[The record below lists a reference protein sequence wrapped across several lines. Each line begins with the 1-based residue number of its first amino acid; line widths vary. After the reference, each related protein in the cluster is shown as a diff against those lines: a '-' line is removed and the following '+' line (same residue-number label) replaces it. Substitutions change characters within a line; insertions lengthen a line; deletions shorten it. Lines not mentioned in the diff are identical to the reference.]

1 MTFISTATEG
11 DNSWIKKRTSIF
23 TNPATTSSTTTNN
36 SSVNKVVDKELARLK
51 NIGAVSSVWSNKF
64 VQEDSGGSST
74 TEKITPSSP
83 PLSGRLNKINM
94 SPRPNANYI
103 PIAGNTNR
111 QSVNSNQSTSP
122 KSPTFNIR
130 ARTLS
135 GNNKELA
142 KEISAALQQQHDNKP
157 PASNRLTTGSVSSFE
172 LNQDNR
178 SSSGSVI
185 SNSSQ
190 VTVNSSASAQSS
202 TSNTSATVDLD
213 EAASLWFQCETLK
226 TQYAQINARLNRAN
240 EDIAFYKRQLENLD
254 ASTREGL
261 AAAAEERDKEVERVK
276 QLAELIIKQD
286 ELLSEYEVSLEHLRK
301 SATEVAAANSDDG
314 AKAEIEAL
322 RHELTG
328 LYRQKEEMECAIT
341 ALRAELEMSYSQ
353 MRLMMVVST
362 EIQNE
367 FDSYKKRMDV
377 EIKELIAEKQQ
388 EHKKEMEALE
398 QKLTTNPVQ
407 REVVHHTSADSS
419 LEELEALRKQV
430 NDLIDAAEEKD
441 KANKLTVVEHQN
453 TLKVVQE
460 QVSELKEL
468 KQALE
473 EKDKVIS
480 EATASSQK
488 IIQSLQNQIQ
498 ELSQT
503 LEHKDKIIAD
513 LENQMKAQKMNMD
526 SQMMDLTQS
535 ILEKDA
541 LLLEFMSSRN
551 NSSESNVICA
561 SPTTT
566 TEKPAFNNDTDTFY
580 QRQTE
585 AHRQMSQVRDYM
597 YTTSSDEEE
606 LDAYSS
612 DEETAHPVHQYHAY
626 NSTNNT
632 HSDNKSISS
641 ITHGEHAPQSPAD
654 TISSSITFDSSDE
667 EEQVAEIKHL
677 SYSSVHS
684 QSTLS
689 LHSHSSTAIGSSQ
702 SPEEEKRNSNSSNT
716 LSPYSAVK
724 DTSAKATSSS
734 WPMPPPT
741 PPPSEPLPPLPVPS
755 SGNEPVTSAV
765 VPPPRRARSKT
776 MVREESPSPYTTSI
790 HKSNEL
796 PRIVPLQKDTM
807 IDTMPVPP
815 PRKDIKHTTSESA
828 SQVSSNP
835 PLNTKWMDDPES
847 EEEHWSEAQSH

>member
-1 MTFISTATEG
+1 MTSISTATEG

-23 TNPATTSSTTTNN
+23 TNPATASSTTTNN

-64 VQEDSGGSST
+64 VQEDSGG
-74 TEKITPSSP
+74 
-83 PLSGRLNKINM
+83 
-94 SPRPNANYI
+94 NA
-103 PIAGNTNR
+103 NR

-122 KSPTFNIR
+122 KSPTFNVR

-142 KEISAALQQQHDNKP
+142 KEISAALQQHDNKP

-172 LNQDNR
+172 LTQDNR

-202 TSNTSATVDLD
+202 TSNASATVDLD

-276 QLAELIIKQD
+276 QLAELVIKQN

-301 SATEVAAANSDDG
+301 SATEVAAANSGDG

-388 EHKKEMEALE
+388 EHEKEMEALE

-407 REVVHHTSADSS
+407 REIVHHASSDDSS

-441 KANKLTVVEHQN
+441 KANKLAVVEHEN
-453 TLKVVQE
+453 TLKIVQE

-480 EATASSQK
+480 EAAASSQK
-488 IIQSLQNQIQ
+488 TIQSLQSQIQ

-503 LEHKDKIIAD
+503 LEHKNKIIAD

-551 NSSESNVICA
+551 NSSESNVMCA

>member
-64 VQEDSGGSST
+64 VQEDSGG
-74 TEKITPSSP
+74 
-83 PLSGRLNKINM
+83 R
-94 SPRPNANYI
+94 
-103 PIAGNTNR
+103 NTNR

-407 REVVHHTSADSS
+407 REIVHHASSDDSS

-441 KANKLTVVEHQN
+441 KANKLAVVEHEN
-453 TLKVVQE
+453 TLKIVQE

-480 EATASSQK
+480 EAAASSQK
-488 IIQSLQNQIQ
+488 TIQSLQSQIQ

-503 LEHKDKIIAD
+503 LEHKNKIIAD

-551 NSSESNVICA
+551 NSSESNVMCA

-815 PRKDIKHTTSESA
+815 PRKDIRHTTSEST

>member
-1 MTFISTATEG
+1 MTSISTATEG

-23 TNPATTSSTTTNN
+23 TNPATASSTTTNN

-64 VQEDSGGSST
+64 VQEDSGG
-74 TEKITPSSP
+74 
-83 PLSGRLNKINM
+83 R
-94 SPRPNANYI
+94 NA
-103 PIAGNTNR
+103 NR

-122 KSPTFNIR
+122 KSPTFNVR

-142 KEISAALQQQHDNKP
+142 KEISAALQQHDNKP

-172 LNQDNR
+172 LTQDNR

-202 TSNTSATVDLD
+202 TSNASATVDLD

-276 QLAELIIKQD
+276 QLAELVIKQN

-301 SATEVAAANSDDG
+301 SATEVAAANSGDG

-388 EHKKEMEALE
+388 EHEKEMEALE

-407 REVVHHTSADSS
+407 REIVHHASSDDSS

-441 KANKLTVVEHQN
+441 KANKLAVVEHEN
-453 TLKVVQE
+453 TLKIVQE

-480 EATASSQK
+480 EAAASSQK
-488 IIQSLQNQIQ
+488 TIQSLQSQIQ

-503 LEHKDKIIAD
+503 LEHKNKIIAD

-551 NSSESNVICA
+551 NSSESNVMCA

-815 PRKDIKHTTSESA
+815 PRKDIRHTTSEST

>member
-64 VQEDSGGSST
+64 VQEDSG
-74 TEKITPSSP
+74 
-83 PLSGRLNKINM
+83 
-94 SPRPNANYI
+94 
-103 PIAGNTNR
+103 GNTNR

-407 REVVHHTSADSS
+407 REIVHHASSDDSS

-441 KANKLTVVEHQN
+441 KANKLAVVEHEN
-453 TLKVVQE
+453 TLKIVQE

-480 EATASSQK
+480 EAAASSQK
-488 IIQSLQNQIQ
+488 TIQSLQSQIQ

-503 LEHKDKIIAD
+503 LEHKNKIIAD

-551 NSSESNVICA
+551 NSSESNVMCA

-815 PRKDIKHTTSESA
+815 PRKDIRHTTSEST